1 MATLTPAQLV
11 ERIAGHDTHLRIAV
25 ASDSESGKSSLV
37 FELARALRAA
47 GLVKVVCALTAD
59 VAGAEEQYGAV
70 LTAGCNLLWSEETLE
85 NLLSLKAARKEKG
98 MENPPTLVILD
109 DLAGEKAGNSAAIN
123 TLYTRGRHFNLVP
136 IFLNQVANT
145 ELSPKVRGNCNLFLF
160 SSLSSASLLPRVASK
175 TLHAAN
181 HIVAFPTTVKP
192 ACRATSGANVGEL

>member
-1 MATLTPAQLV
+1 M
-11 ERIAGHDTHLRIAV
+11 

-123 TLYTRGRHFNLVP
+123 TLYTRGRHFNLMP

-160 SSLSSASLLPRVASK
+160 SSLTR
-175 TLHAAN
+175 
-181 HIVAFPTTVKP
+181 
-192 ACRATSGANVGEL
+192 SGVSILYETFVLSPQMTKKELTDWGSNLTR